1 MFSGKAME
9 IVTPI
14 NTEKDYQKAP
24 TLIEPFLIKR
34 IHKSVQSLIFLE
46 TMALLIEKQQS
57 EHYPITLADLIEAI
71 KLSMKQ
77 QELTAK
83 NLAMQLINLSKFI
96 KF

>member
-24 TLIEPFLIKR
+24 ALIEPFLIKH
-34 IHKSVQSLIFLE
+34 IHKSGQSLIFFE
-46 TMALLIEKQQS
+46 TMALLNEKQQS

-77 QELTAK
+77 QELTTK
-83 NLAMQLINLSKFI
+83 NLAIAINQPKQI
-96 KF
+96 Y